1 MEGDVKITTKIYEYP
16 RVEEFTSLSEKE
28 LVQLIEE
35 NREFWDKYSE
45 NEQYYIGAN
54 VAIASKRN
62 VDSNNPDSRVA
73 VPYARTMTQI
83 VKGYMFKAGLIT
95 YDSDNDQYME
105 VLQEIFDRNDETLKT
120 SELGESQSKYGLGV
134 ELMYIDEEAELRF
147 TNVNPK
153 ECIFLNNMEIEP
165 KLSGAIRY
173 YLIDEDKQ
181 SKNNVKKYRLEV
193 YYLDRVEVY
202 NLEENSS
209 NNFKITSKVDEY
221 PNPFGKI
228 PFVLYKNNQEFHADY
243 EPVKPLVDAYDILAS
258 DSTNELNRFASA
270 YLILKD
276 YVFSNP
282 DDDNMKKREL
292 EKIKTRRVLE
302 FLDGQGGAEF
312 LTKDIPSDFFETV
325 KGTLREDIEY
335 HSHIPDFRS
344 KNFSNASGVS
354 MMWALFD
361 FENFCSD
368 KETLFSKGLQ
378 HRIDLINTYLKIRD
392 VQFEKVN
399 IRFKRNTPVNLTE
412 IIENATKLKNAGLL
426 ADEDILKT
434 FPEDLVDNVDLAV
447 ERLKA
452 QKEKNMKM
460 FDMDGG
466 QDESNGFNPGDEEI
480 PQQNGD

>member
-16 RVEEFTSLSEKE
+16 RVEDFTSLNEKE
-28 LVQLIEE
+28 LETLIED
-35 NREFWDKYSE
+35 NREFWNKYAE

-54 VAIASKRN
+54 VAIASKRE
-62 VDSNNPDSRVA
+62 VDKDNPDSRVA

-83 VKGYMFKAGLIT
+83 VKGYMYKAGLIT
-95 YDSDNDQYME
+95 YDSDNEQYMQ

-134 ELMYIDEEAELRF
+134 ELLYIDDKAELRF

-153 ECIFLNNMEIEP
+153 ECIFLFNMEIEP
-165 KLSGAIRY
+165 KLSGALRY
-173 YLIDEDKQ
+173 YVIDEDKDKLN
-181 SKNNVKKYRLEV
+181 SKTYKLEV
-193 YYLDRVEVY
+193 YYLDRIEIYTLKEDSFNKFSVV
-202 NLEENSS
+202 
-209 NNFKITSKVDEY
+209 SKDDQY
-221 PNPFGKI
+221 PNVFKEI
-228 PFVLYKNNQEFHADY
+228 PFVIYKNNQEYHADY

-282 DDDNMKKREL
+282 DDDNMKTREL
-292 EKIKTRRVLE
+292 EKLKSRRVLE

-312 LTKDIPSDFFETV
+312 LTKDIPSEFFEAV

-378 HRIDLINTYLKIRD
+378 HRIDLINIYLGIRNI
-392 VQFEKVN
+392 QAEKVN

-412 IIENATKLKNAGLL
+412 LIDNAVKLKNGGILS
-426 ADEDILKT
+426 DEDILKT
-434 FPEDLVDNVDLAV
+434 LPEDLVDNVDDAL

-452 QKEKNMKM
+452 QRDENMQM
-460 FDMDGG
+460 FDIEGG
-466 QDESNGFNPGDEEI
+466 SNGDQGFNSRDQEAQPN
-480 PQQNGD
+480 NGN